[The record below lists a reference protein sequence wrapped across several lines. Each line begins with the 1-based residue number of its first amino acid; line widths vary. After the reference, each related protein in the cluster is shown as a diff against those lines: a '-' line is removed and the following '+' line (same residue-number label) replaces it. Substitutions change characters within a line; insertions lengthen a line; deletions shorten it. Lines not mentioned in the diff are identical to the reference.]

1 MSFSTL
7 RVPDVAVMVLVRHA
21 TISVT
26 CWVKFVVRVSVGVG
40 MNDAQQG
47 VIELYNEVRR
57 MFETNYGGN
66 LKNQHNAYE
75 ITPSQAHSATTKH
88 DKSSIKQNQPE
99 VLMRWFRA
107 YLLGLST
114 DAFYAFFHSWYWEN
128 YERAVTDKNKNFEIR
143 DSTDADGDIA
153 MQELKAAVPDDS
165 SSAEATDMK
174 DYLETSVKHV
184 VLFYF
189 DNSVNF
195 AAVSAIIAMSKCE
208 HFENENAGEDESK
221 DGNVGSNVDLNARLK
236 RKKVLENRKK
246 FAEKIY
252 AYTPNFTAAEKRDVT
267 VFQKQ
272 VYVYVSRLLHLYG
285 FVQSKDYYTNDT
297 INEKTFYDLYL
308 KNNPDVLAYCLMD
321 PVLEMCLVMYRET
334 VLDGALGSLFV
345 LICLVSITDS
355 NNVDSVIRKDSKT
368 LTLLRENVFLQILTN
383 YYKNLY
389 VKSGQMPD
397 SQLNDIEI
405 IASIFVQCYKHFVQ
419 NLSEMCVSCLLQNQY
434 FDGVTVRKTE
444 EADNS
449 FESLISQMHEAIT
462 RPEALQLRF

>member
-1 MSFSTL
+1 
-7 RVPDVAVMVLVRHA
+7 
-21 TISVT
+21 
-26 CWVKFVVRVSVGVG
+26 
-40 MNDAQQG
+40 
-47 VIELYNEVRR
+47 

-66 LKNQHNAYE
+66 AQNQHNAYE
-75 ITPSQAHSATTKH
+75 ITPSRAHSATTKH

-114 DAFYAFFHSWYWEN
+114 DAFYAFFHSWYWQN
-128 YERAVTDKNKNFEIR
+128 YRRAVTDTSKNFKIR
-143 DSTDADGDIA
+143 DSTEDDGDIA

-195 AAVSAIIAMSKCE
+195 AAVSAIIAMSKCK
-208 HFENENAGEDESK
+208 HFENENSGEDEGK
-221 DGNVGSNVDLNARLK
+221 DDDADPNERLK
-236 RKKVLENRKK
+236 SEKVMQNRAK
-246 FAEKIY
+246 FASRIY
-252 AYTPNFTAAEKRDVT
+252 NYTSNFTASEKRDVT

-285 FVQSKDYYTNDT
+285 FVQSNDYYTNKAIT
-297 INEKTFYDLYL
+297 ERTFYDLYL

-334 VLDGALGSLFV
+334 VLDSSLGSLFV

-355 NNVDSVIRKDSKT
+355 NNVDNVIQKDSKT
-368 LTLLRENVFLQILTN
+368 LKLLREDVFVKILTN
-383 YYKNLY
+383 YYDNLFD
-389 VKSGQMPD
+389 KSGQMPD
-397 SQLNDIEI
+397 SQSNDIEI

-419 NLSEMCVSCLLQNQY
+419 NLSDMCMHCLLRKQY
-434 FDGVTVRKTE
+434 FNGVTVRKTE

-462 RPEALQLRF
+462 RPAALQLRF